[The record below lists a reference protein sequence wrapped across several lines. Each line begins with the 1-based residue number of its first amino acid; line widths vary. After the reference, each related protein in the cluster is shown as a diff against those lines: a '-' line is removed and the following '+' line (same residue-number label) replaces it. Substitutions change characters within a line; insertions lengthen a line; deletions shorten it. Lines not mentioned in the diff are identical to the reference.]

1 MICIEDEN
9 RNQIEELERLMKEKL
24 GIKFPFYMLHVYGYT
39 AGIYTDDRAWFIET
53 YDYNG
58 EEFYGS
64 DAVKEYM
71 IDQYG
76 FNYVLGIISRF
87 KKFKQYARAKKF
99 ADEKNDWNGLYELK
113 IEKIEKVEDMLI

>member
-24 GIKFPFYMLHVYGYT
+24 GIKFPFYMLHVYAYG
-39 AGIYTDDRAWFIET
+39 AGVLDDERSWFIGT
-53 YDYNG
+53 YELND
-58 EEFYGS
+58 EEYYGY
-64 DAVKEYM
+64 DK
-71 IDQYG
+71 IDLDVRSIRD
-76 FNYVLGIISRF
+76 NIEVISRF